1 MMKPVIAVA
10 LSARIKVPDRRAAI
24 VAPVLSTLWPRA
36 NFREVTPTAMDDIAI
51 KLVMARVEVSIA
63 FKKARET

>member
-1 MMKPVIAVA
+1 
-10 LSARIKVPDRRAAI
+10 VPDRRAAV